1 MEIQEQIDVG
11 NLHHAYIVEDIEDTF
26 ESLKTLVTG
35 AHKNSEVYI
44 REFNSLGID
53 DSRELIHLA
62 QMRSLGTQIFM
73 YRAHTCTREAQN
85 ALLKLFEEP
94 PHNTHFFLCVSGVRD
109 VLPTLLS
116 RVWVIDPTNG
126 KNASNFGK
134 EFIQA
139 AAGTRMQLLEQI
151 IKDKDVPQAGKL
163 LSEIEMELRK
173 QNAHVTHTQAL
184 QHIVDVRRVLND
196 KGASLKV
203 LMESVALT
211 TPVL

>member
-1 MEIQEQIDVG
+1 MKLQEQIDIA
-11 NLHHAYIVEDIEDTF
+11 NLHHAYIVEDVDDAF
-26 ESLKTLVTG
+26 ESLKTLVTD

-62 QMRSLGTQIFM
+62 QMRSLGTQIFV

-94 PHNTHFFLCVSGVRD
+94 PLNTHFFLCVSGVRD

-116 RVWVIDPTNG
+116 RMWVVDSTSDQNATNLG
-126 KNASNFGK
+126 E
-134 EFIQA
+134 EFINA
-139 AAGTRMQLLEQI
+139 GAGTRIQLLENI

-163 LSEIEMELRK
+163 LSEVEKGLYK
-173 QNAHVTHTQAL
+173 KNAHISHTQAL
-184 QHIVDVRRVLND
+184 QHIVDVRRVLSD

-211 TPVL
+211 TPRL